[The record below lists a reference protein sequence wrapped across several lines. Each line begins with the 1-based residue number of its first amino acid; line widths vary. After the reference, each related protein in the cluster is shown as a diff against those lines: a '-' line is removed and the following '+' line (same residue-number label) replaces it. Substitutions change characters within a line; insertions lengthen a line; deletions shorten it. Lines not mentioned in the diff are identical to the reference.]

1 MKDRL
6 SPRPYQWECISAVYE
21 HFDYLP
27 DQPEPNGIRRY
38 KRPAVVLPTGAGKTV
53 IFSWISHLWTEARKR
68 SHPLRLGRV
77 VILVHRDELV
87 DQTLNKLHAVD
98 QTLSVGTI
106 RGKEDDHA
114 GRDVIVASVQTLRRP
129 ERLRRVQETGRI
141 GLVIVDECHHA
152 TAASYR
158 RIMDEFGCFEEIT
171 DPMIFA
177 GAYAVGFTATL
188 QRADSARLSDVWQS
202 VIYRRDILDMIAGYT
217 NEHDDFVPG
226 GYLVNPRG
234 KLVTVDGLSLS
245 EVATSGGDYQLG
257 SLSDALMSADAP
269 DFVANAYMEHAPDKP
284 GVVFTPTVETAH
296 AFAEALSRRGL
307 STLPVWGAMPAEA
320 RKEAVSSFRNGGT
333 QILVNCMVLTEGFDA
348 PRAEVAVIAR
358 PTQSASL
365 YVQMVGRVL
374 RPFPGKTSA
383 LVLDIV
389 GASREHRL
397 ASLCDLTSERIQ
409 VINEG
414 ESLMEAVAR
423 EKEARNPALRDY
435 VVTYEDIDLFQRAA
449 RANFLQTHEGVW
461 FVAGKSDVW
470 FIWPGKEAGTYNVG
484 VRPLEGRG
492 GLWLHKNV
500 TLEQAM
506 AWAETEAIS
515 ADDDMVSYARRDAAW
530 RRRKEPATN
539 SQLLVARRFGV
550 TPPAGVTKRELSDM
564 ISVARVS
571 AILDKNL
578 KKRQAK

>member
-21 HFDYLP
+21 HFDYFP
-27 DQPEPNGIRRY
+27 DQPEPEGIRRY

-53 IFSWISHLWTEARKR
+53 IFSWLSYLWTEARKAKNPQR
-68 SHPLRLGRV
+68 RGRV
-77 VILVHRDELV
+77 VILVHRNELV
-87 DQTLNKLHAVD
+87 DQTLEKLRSVDSGLSIGAV
-98 QTLSVGTI
+98 
-106 RGKEDDHA
+106 RGNEDDHIE
-114 GRDVIVASVQTLRRP
+114 RDVIVASVQTLRRP
-129 ERLRRVQETGRI
+129 ERLQAVQRSGQI

-158 RIMDEFGCFEEIT
+158 RIMDEFGCFDEVTE
-171 DPMIFA
+171 PRVFA

-188 QRADSARLSDVWQS
+188 HRADSARLSDVWQH

-217 NEHDDFVPG
+217 NDNGEFVDG

-234 KLVTVDGLSLS
+234 KLVTVDGLSLA

-257 SLSDALMSADAP
+257 SLSEALMSADAP
-269 DFVANAYMEHAPDKP
+269 EFVADAYMEHAPDKP

-296 AFAEALSRRGL
+296 AFADALSRRGL
-307 STLPVWGAMPAEA
+307 STLPVWGAMPADA
-320 RKEAVSSFRNGGT
+320 RKETVNSYRDGST
-333 QILVNCMVLTEGFDA
+333 QVLVNCMVLTEGFDA

-358 PTQSASL
+358 PTKSASL

-374 RPFPGKTSA
+374 RPYPGKTSA

-435 VVTYEDIDLFQRAA
+435 VVTYEDVDLFQRGS
-449 RANFLQTHEGVW
+449 RANFLRTHEGIW

-470 FIWPGKEAGTYNVG
+470 FIWPGNESGSYHVG

-492 GLWLHKNV
+492 GSWLHKNV
-500 TLEQAM
+500 TIEQAM
-506 AWAETEAIS
+506 AWTETEAIA
-515 ADDDMVSYARRDAAW
+515 ADSWDMSYARRDAGW
-530 RRRKEPATN
+530 RRRKEPATKG
-539 SQLLVARRFGV
+539 QIIVARRYGID
-550 TPPAGVTKRELSDM
+550 PPAGVTKREISDM
-564 ISVARVS
+564 INVARVS
-571 AILDKNL
+571 RILDKPL
-578 KKRQAK
+578 KKRRK